1 MWIVE
6 NATSGAQSIN
16 IKQGSGNEVTIA
28 TGKAVILYTDGA
40 GATGAVN
47 DALQFV
53 DVGDGTV
60 TSVGGIGTVNGLTL
74 SGTSNYLITVI
85 LEHYYVL
92 SCVFRT
98 VSVNL

>member
-1 MWIVE
+1 MWIIE
-6 NATSGAQSIN
+6 NATSGAQSLS

-28 TGKAVILYTDGA
+28 NGKAIILYTDGA

-60 TSVGGIGTVNGLTL
+60 TQSISITVNLTGVQATGHVGG
-74 SGTSNYLITVI
+74 TSMWIEIVPSQTPNWVPMAA
-85 LEHYYVL
+85 
-92 SCVFRT
+92 
-98 VSVNL
+98 